1 MKYLLPLVLA
11 IGILGLIYGG
21 LHQTSTINE
30 DADSTP
36 TDTTARIKE
45 IQQAV
50 SEIINPQQET
60 DGKNY
65 GDTLFQ
71 YDGKTVVYDY
81 FSFNDEDIT
90 SRSHSAII
98 TYQDTIPVDTCMV
111 NGNGWWFADGEILK
125 FSIGVDT
132 VYYNFR
138 HLPEAVYPELELL
151 PKGVKEY
158 SYTSKFALSD
168 SSWDCDFV
176 FRAYLPENSPSWIR
190 QFMASVMNN
199 DIQGLFMDN
208 KGADKILK
216 EYYGIKSTPRKIRG
230 LDASVKTPKEIARHF
245 SKEHERL
252 YRKEF
257 GGPDSDSH
265 GPKYDYSFLI
275 APAWQSKD
283 GNYITY
289 RFYTYYYTMGM
300 HGFMEEYYLTFN
312 TSTGKL
318 LGFTDLFK
326 GESAKKVVH
335 ELDKYYS
342 KRRKEIGYNF
352 EGIQESWLS
361 GNDLESNM
369 TAVLKEQQDSVYYPR
384 PAMTNMGV
392 VFSYQPYEAGPFSEG
407 IIHILLP
414 YTNIESSLKIKR

>member
-1 MKYLLPLVLA
+1 MKYLLSIVLA
-11 IGILGLIYGG
+11 ICILGLIYGG
-21 LHQTSTINE
+21 RNTSKINE
-30 DADSTP
+30 DI
-36 TDTTARIKE
+36 DTTTSDTAAQIKE
-45 IQQAV
+45 IQQVV
-50 SEIINPQQET
+50 SEIINPPQ
-60 DGKNY
+60 DNDKKYY
-65 GDTLFQ
+65 GDTLYQ

-111 NGNGWWFADGEILK
+111 NGNGWWFADGETLK

-138 HLPEAVYPELELL
+138 HLPEAVYPEVELL

-158 SYTSKFALSD
+158 FHTNRFALTD

-176 FRAYLPENSPSWIR
+176 FRAYLSENSPGWIR
-190 QFMASVMNN
+190 QFIATVLNN

-216 EYYGIKSTPRKIRG
+216 EYYGIKSNPRKIHG

-257 GGPDSDSH
+257 DGPGSDGH
-265 GPKYDYSFLI
+265 GPKYDYSFLMV
-275 APAWQSKD
+275 PAWQSKD
-283 GNYITY
+283 GNYVTY

-318 LGFTDLFK
+318 LGFSDLFK
-326 GESAKKVVH
+326 GETAQKVVQ

-352 EGIQESWLS
+352 DGIQESWL
-361 GNDLESNM
+361 GEKDLESNM
-369 TAVLKEQQDSVYYPR
+369 TAILKEQRDSVYYPR

-407 IIHILLP
+407 IIHIILP
-414 YTNIESSLKIKR
+414 YKKIESSLKIKL